1 MMNRP
6 ILPKVKEF
14 TKAKKDWEEEY
25 PRDAQPQ
32 DCTDAE
38 YEKMKKTG
46 TKKNRRKYFAKKKEL
61 ENKTD
66 DKLRLEE
73 ALKEKEDELLNNA
86 EDAILENVDS
96 GSDSD
101 SSSSSS
107 DESQSQ
113 TQLE

>member
-1 MMNRP
+1 MSDA
-6 ILPKVKEF
+6 E
-14 TKAKKDWEEEY
+14 TDWEEEY
-25 PRDAQPQ
+25 PRDVQPK
-32 DCTDAE
+32 DCTDKM
-38 YEKMKKTG
+38 YKKMKKTG
-46 TKKNRRKYFAKKKEL
+46 TKKERRKYVDKKKEL
-61 ENKTD
+61 ENKMD

-73 ALKEKEDELLNNA
+73 ALKEKEDELINNA

-107 DESQSQ
+107 SDESQSQ